1 MTFRLLIILFIL
13 FVIDLYAFQSVKF
26 LCKGFTP
33 SQIRNTYIIYW
44 SVSIFCFGLII
55 IGNIF
60 DWHQWNKAFRTYS
73 FAFVFIVFFS
83 KLFVDIFLLID
94 DLVRFLRWSG
104 ARLFTAYSTPDPTK
118 AAVVKKGISRSGFLV
133 KLAVIIGAIPFFSMI
148 YGMLNGAYNYRKRKV
163 ILTLNNLPVSFDGF
177 KIVQISDIHTGSF
190 TRMNPMKEAVQIIN
204 DQQPDLVFFTGDL
217 VNDKHEEAL
226 PFIDI
231 LREIKAK
238 HGVYSIF
245 GNHDYGDYMKWK
257 NNDAK
262 KENLKKL
269 AEVHKQLGWN
279 LLLDEHRHI
288 EQNGERITVI
298 GVQNWSARMGFQRY
312 GSIEKATQNISYSP
326 VNILLSH
333 DPSHWKAQITDH
345 YPQIDLTLSGHTHG
359 MQFGIEIPGFKWSP
373 VQYFYKEWAD
383 LYQHKNQFLYV
394 NRGLGF
400 LGYPGRVGILPEI
413 TVFELRRAEG

>member
-1 MTFRLLIILFIL
+1 MSFRLIIILAIL
-13 FVIDLYAFQSVKF
+13 LLLDLYAFQSVKF
-26 LCKGFTP
+26 LCKGLFP
-33 SQIRNTYIIYW
+33 SQIRNAYFIYW
-44 SVSIFCFGLII
+44 GVSVFCFGLII

-60 DWHQWNKAFRTYS
+60 DWHEWNKAFRTYS

-83 KLFVDIFLLID
+83 KLFVDIFLLVD
-94 DLVRFLRWSG
+94 DIIRFFRWSITKISLATG
-104 ARLFTAYSTPDPTK
+104 TPDSTK
-118 AAVVKKGISRSGFLV
+118 AEVVKNGISRSEFLV
-133 KLAVIIGAIPFFSMI
+133 KFAIVAGAIPFFSMI
-148 YGMLNGAYNYRKRKV
+148 YGMINGAYNYRKRKV
-163 ILTLNNLPVSFDGF
+163 ILTLNNLPESFHGF
-177 KIVQISDIHTGSF
+177 RIVQISDIHTGSF
-190 TRMNPMKEAVQIIN
+190 TRMDPVKEAIKIIN
-204 DQQPDLVFFTGDL
+204 DQQADVVFFTGDL
-217 VNDKHEEAL
+217 VNDKHEETA

-231 LREIKAK
+231 LKEIKAK

-245 GNHDYGDYMKWK
+245 GNHDYGDYVHWESKE
-257 NNDAK
+257 AK
-262 KENLKKL
+262 EDNLKKL
-269 AEVHKQLGWN
+269 AAVHKQLGWN
-279 LLLDEHRHI
+279 LLMDEHRHI

-298 GVQNWSARMGFQRY
+298 GVQNWSARMGFQKY

-333 DPSHWKAQITDH
+333 DPSHWKAQITDQ
-345 YPQIDLTLSGHTHG
+345 YEKIDLTLSGHTHG

-413 TVFELRRAEG
+413 TVIELRRA